1 MVRDDEIAALTQLR
15 LERVAKSR
23 PRGDLWEFLKRAYEK
38 GVKVDAGHL
47 IILSV
52 LEEANRLLDQLSQT
66 VGEKKAKQIL
76 KEAGIYTRS
85 GNYVSGELLKEF
97 INRESRV
104 AVHNRVKDL
113 RKMGFKIDGKPGPD
127 GGYALVQV
135 PEWYRKSVRSGSEES
150 E

>member
-1 MVRDDEIAALTQLR
+1 VARDDEIAVLTQSR
-15 LERVAKSR
+15 LERVARSR

-38 GVKVDAGHL
+38 GVKIDAGHL

-52 LEEANRLLDQLSQT
+52 LEEANRLLDQLSKT
-66 VGEKKAKQIL
+66 VGEKRAKQIL
-76 KEAGIYTRS
+76 KEAGIYTKT
-85 GNYVSGELLKEF
+85 GNYVSGELLKEY

-127 GGYALVQV
+127 GGYSLIQV
-135 PEWYRKSVRSGSEES
+135 PEWYRKSSRED
-150 E
+150 

>member
-1 MVRDDEIAALTQLR
+1 MAHDDEIAVLTQSR

-38 GVKVDAGHL
+38 GVKIDAGHL

-52 LEEANRLLDQLSQT
+52 LEEANRLLDQLSKT
-66 VGEKKAKQIL
+66 VGEKRAKQIL
-76 KEAGIYTRS
+76 KEAGIYTKT
-85 GNYVSGELLKEF
+85 GNYVSGELLKEY

-127 GGYALVQV
+127 GGYSLIQV
-135 PEWYRKSVRSGSEES
+135 PKWYRKSSRED
-150 E
+150 

>member
-1 MVRDDEIAALTQLR
+1 MEEDIAVLTQSR
-15 LERVAKSR
+15 LDRVARSR

-52 LEEANRLLDQLSQT
+52 LEEANRLLEQLSKT
-66 VGEKKAKQIL
+66 VGEKRAKQIL
-76 KEAGIYTRS
+76 KEAGIYTKT
-85 GNYVSGELLKEF
+85 GNYVSGELLKEY

-104 AVHNRVKDL
+104 AVHNRINDL
-113 RKMGFKIDGKPGPD
+113 RKLGFKIDGKPGPD

-135 PEWYRKSVRSGSEES
+135 PDWYRKSEGI
-150 E
+150 

>member
-1 MVRDDEIAALTQLR
+1 MARDDEIAVLTQSR
-15 LERVAKSR
+15 LERVARSR

-38 GVKVDAGHL
+38 GVKIDAGHL

-52 LEEANRLLDQLSQT
+52 LEEANRLLDQLSKT
-66 VGEKKAKQIL
+66 VGEKRAKQIL
-76 KEAGIYTRS
+76 KEAGIYTKT
-85 GNYVSGELLKEF
+85 GNYVSGELLKEY

-127 GGYALVQV
+127 GGYSLIQV
-135 PEWYRKSVRSGSEES
+135 PEWYRKSSRED
-150 E
+150 

>member
-1 MVRDDEIAALTQLR
+1 LEEDIAVLTQSR
-15 LERVAKSR
+15 LDRVARSR

-52 LEEANRLLDQLSQT
+52 LEEANRLLEQLSKT
-66 VGEKKAKQIL
+66 VGEKRAKQIL
-76 KEAGIYTRS
+76 KEAGIYTKT
-85 GNYVSGELLKEF
+85 GNYVSGELLKEY

-104 AVHNRVKDL
+104 AVHNRINDL
-113 RKMGFKIDGKPGPD
+113 RKLGFKIDGKPGPD

-135 PEWYRKSVRSGSEES
+135 PDWYRKSEGI
-150 E
+150 